1 MKKPVKK
8 MGGGKMVSPSPVGGK
23 GAMTRPAMP
32 GKGREK
38 PMQMG
43 RGFPG
48 GPPLTDRKIVSQQ
61 KVSVPGGPKPGML
74 ANGGGGRLVPPNQG
88 KVPITTMPLNP
99 QYKKGGMAKGKK
111 K

>member
-1 MKKPVKK
+1 
-8 MGGGKMVSPSPVGGK
+8 MGGGKMVSPSPVGGS

-38 PMQMG
+38 PMEMG

-48 GPPLTDRKIVSQQ
+48 GAPLAPS
-61 KVSVPGGPKPGML
+61 KP
-74 ANGGGGRLVPPNQG
+74 A
-88 KVPITTMPLNP
+88 MPMRRA
-99 QYKKGGMAKGKK
+99 KGGMAKGMKK